1 MSSFMLKCIAMLT
14 MLIDHV
20 GFVLF
25 PEQMI
30 WRIIGRVAFPLFAFL
45 IVQGVLHTSYW
56 KRYGIRLLLFAFLS
70 EIPFDLATS
79 GQWVNFYSQNIFFTL
94 LFGMLVVEASI
105 YFEAQGK
112 VVYGFGLAFVIGF
125 LCDILRT
132 DYGMLGILI
141 IYSFYMCRYSKMATA
156 TMTIVLNFVEGTPQ
170 LFAGLAVIPI
180 YFYNG
185 TLGLK
190 NKWIQY
196 GFYAFYPVH
205 LLILAAIA
213 GRIPMI

>member
-45 IVQGVLHTSYW
+45 IVQGVLHTSNW